1 MTSYGAVHEGCS
13 FSVVDCDWGNSC
25 MPRESCPGGRAVFRH
40 RWHQGGHHHRLAGD
54 IEITVELIPPGDR
67 WTLLEDDPE

>member
-1 MTSYGAVHEGCS
+1 M
-13 FSVVDCDWGNSC
+13 
-25 MPRESCPGGRAVFRH
+25 
-40 RWHQGGHHHRLAGD
+40 AGD

>member
-1 MTSYGAVHEGCS
+1 M
-13 FSVVDCDWGNSC
+13 
-25 MPRESCPGGRAVFRH
+25 FRH